1 MDVPDADLGASLY
14 EIRPDGSSIALTDCW
29 LRARYRESLRQA
41 KPVKAGEVTRYEF
54 ASFQYFAR
62 RLAKGSRLRLVVQSI
77 NSIYAEKNYQG
88 GGVVAKE
95 SARDAR
101 TAHIALYH
109 DAKHPSVL
117 ELPVIGPM
125 AAAAMR

>member
-1 MDVPDADLGASLY
+1 M
-14 EIRPDGSSIALTDCW
+14 
-29 LRARYRESLRQA
+29 
-41 KPVKAGEVTRYEF
+41 KAGEVTRYDF

-77 NSIYAEKNYQG
+77 NSIYAEKNYQA
-88 GGVVAKE
+88 GGVVATE

-109 DAKHPSVL
+109 DAKHPSML
-117 ELPVIGPM
+117 ELPVVRATP
-125 AAAAMR
+125 APATR

>member
-1 MDVPDADLGASLY
+1 
-14 EIRPDGSSIALTDCW
+14 
-29 LRARYRESLRQA
+29 
-41 KPVKAGEVTRYEF
+41 VKAGEVTRYDF

-62 RLAKGSRLRLVVQSI
+62 RLAKGSRIRLVVQSI
-77 NSIYAEKNYQG
+77 NSIYTEKNYQG

-101 TAHIALYH
+101 TAHISLYH

-117 ELPVIGPM
+117 EMPVVGAT
-125 AAAAMR
+125 AAAATR

>member
-1 MDVPDADLGASLY
+1 
-14 EIRPDGSSIALTDCW
+14 
-29 LRARYRESLRQA
+29 
-41 KPVKAGEVTRYEF
+41 VKAGEVTRYDF

-62 RLAKGSRLRLVVQSI
+62 RLAKGSRLRLVVQSV

-109 DAKHPSVL
+109 DAKHPSAL
-117 ELPVIGPM
+117 ELPVVAGTAT
-125 AAAAMR
+125 AATR